1 MVTDTKSWET
11 VDLQLAFRF
20 CNVGKSFW
28 QRVANMFR
36 TVSSVAFGVMLAFSG
51 AVSAQTNQSLR
62 NTTPATPTKS
72 ASPMS
77 SHKVPGNAEQR
88 VEEHIKELRAQL
100 QITPA
105 EQPQWEQ
112 FANVMR
118 ENARGMDQQFTQRMQ
133 QYPTM
138 NALQNMRSYEQIA
151 QIHAQGL
158 QKLFPAFENLYNSMP
173 QQQQQLTDQVFR
185 ANAEANAPKHIQTG
199 SSTIR

>member
-1 MVTDTKSWET
+1 
-11 VDLQLAFRF
+11 
-20 CNVGKSFW
+20 
-28 QRVANMFR
+28 MFR
-36 TVSSVAFGVMLAFSG
+36 TAYVSSVAFGIMLAFSG
-51 AVSAQTNQSLR
+51 AVSAQTNQSLG
-62 NTTPATPTKS
+62 NTTPATPTES

-77 SHKVPGNAEQR
+77 SHQVPGANAEQR
-88 VEEHIKELRAQL
+88 VEEHIKQLRTQL

-118 ENARGMDQQFTQRMQ
+118 ENARAMDRQFTQRMQ

-151 QIHAQGL
+151 QIHAHGL
-158 QKLFPAFENLYNSMP
+158 QKLLPAFENLYNAMP

-185 ANAEANAPKHIQTG
+185 ANAEANARKHIQTG

>member
-1 MVTDTKSWET
+1 
-11 VDLQLAFRF
+11 
-20 CNVGKSFW
+20 
-28 QRVANMFR
+28 
-36 TVSSVAFGVMLAFSG
+36 
-51 AVSAQTNQSLR
+51 
-62 NTTPATPTKS
+62 
-72 ASPMS
+72 MS